1 MKEETFEKIRQSV
14 DGIEYEIAA
23 FSYGIC
29 SLNKGKR
36 IRLKGCDTEETF
48 FKLFERFTE
57 AFGEPSYVH
66 SYYGFIWRANG
77 EYFAFGVIEEG
88 CHNEQAEVFLFDKM
102 PCGDRLTYAQYKEID
117 ETVKRVFDEHG
128 LVCGRSIHYID
139 KKFMYI
145 AENGAAQCLLI
156 LKPKQMEFYDMEK
169 IPAENGMQKI
179 MPRYMRKQKIGF
191 RDLSRLK
198 NALEQCFVEEKA
210 A

>member
-77 EYFAFGVIEEG
+77 GYFAFGVIEEG
-88 CHNEQAEVFLFDKM
+88 
-102 PCGDRLTYAQYKEID
+102 
-117 ETVKRVFDEHG
+117 
-128 LVCGRSIHYID
+128 
-139 KKFMYI
+139 
-145 AENGAAQCLLI
+145 
-156 LKPKQMEFYDMEK
+156 
-169 IPAENGMQKI
+169 
-179 MPRYMRKQKIGF
+179 
-191 RDLSRLK
+191 
-198 NALEQCFVEEKA
+198 
-210 A
+210 